1 MNIIFLQIKGTGS
14 FLPEYIL
21 TNQEL
26 ETMVDT
32 SDEWITDRTGIKER
46 RLSKGLAVYEMAKK
60 ASLNAIEN
68 ADLTPNDID
77 IIIAATIT
85 PDFFTPSLSCLVQKE
100 IGAVNA
106 FCVDINAACSGFCY
120 ALDVAEN
127 YIKSNKA
134 KTILIVASEALSKI
148 TDYTDRNTCVLFG
161 DGAGAVI
168 AVAGDEAGMSESYL
182 KSMGAIGD
190 VLVASTSHD
199 DCYVKMNGK
208 EVYKFAV
215 NVCVETVNELL
226 SRSNLAIDDINYIVP
241 HQANKR
247 IISAVSSKLKCETDK
262 IFTNL
267 EKYGNTSSASIPICL
282 DEMNKNNMLRKGDK
296 IILVG
301 FGGGL
306 TYGGA
311 LIEWR

>member
-1 MNIIFLQIKGTGS
+1 MNIIYLQIKGTGS
-14 FLPEYIL
+14 FLPDYIL
-21 TNQEL
+21 TNKEL

-46 RLSKGLAVYEMAKK
+46 RIAKDITVYEMAAK
-60 ASLNAIEN
+60 ASQFAMEN
-68 ADLTPNDID
+68 AKITPKDID
-77 IIIAATIT
+77 IIIATTIT
-85 PDFFTPSLSCLVQKE
+85 PDYFTPSLSCLVQKE
-100 IGAVNA
+100 IGAENA
-106 FCVDINAACSGFCY
+106 YCFDVNAACSGFCY
-120 ALDVAEN
+120 ALDVADN
-127 YIKSNKA
+127 YIKANKA

-161 DGAGAVI
+161 DGAGAVV
-168 AVAGDEAGMSESYL
+168 AEAGDEPGMSESYM
-182 KSMGAIGD
+182 KSMGEIGD
-190 VLVASTSHD
+190 VLLASTSVD
-199 DCYVKMNGK
+199 NYYVKMNGK

-215 NVCVETVNELL
+215 NVCTETVNELIK
-226 SRSNLAIDDINYIVP
+226 RNNLTIDDIRYIVP

-247 IISAVSSKLKCETDK
+247 IISAVSAKLKCETDK
-262 IFTNL
+262 IFMNV
-267 EKYGNTSSASIPICL
+267 EKYGNTSSASIPVCL

-311 LIEWR
+311 LIEWS